1 MTKNP
6 NEIYQ
11 LIENSENVLFLKE
24 LQELLQ
30 YMILKVDNQ
39 LSYFNKNKMT
49 LRRLKL
55 MERKDE
61 YESLFKYVNKKITKL
76 EKSEK
81 FEDSSDEFYN

>member
-1 MTKNP
+1 MTNNP

-76 EKSEK
+76 EKSE
-81 FEDSSDEFYN
+81 DSSNEFYN

>member
-6 NEIYQ
+6 NEIYK

-76 EKSEK
+76 EKS
-81 FEDSSDEFYN
+81 DNGIYN

>member
-11 LIENSENVLFLKE
+11 LIENSDNVLFLKE

-49 LRRLKL
+49 LRRLKI

-76 EKSEK
+76 EKEN
-81 FEDSSDEFYN
+81 SSNSNEFYN